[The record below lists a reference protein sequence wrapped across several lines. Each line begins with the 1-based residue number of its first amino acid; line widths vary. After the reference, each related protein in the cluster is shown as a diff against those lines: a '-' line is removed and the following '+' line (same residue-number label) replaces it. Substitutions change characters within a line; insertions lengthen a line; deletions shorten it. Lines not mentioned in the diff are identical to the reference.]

1 MKFALAVSVLLTESA
16 AFLPTKARFPTAR
29 LPSGLRLQESVSTKE
44 ENVETRTI
52 IKQKEDQPWI
62 LNPKYKGDYSQHDD
76 WGFVYSS
83 APPAALASYEVEDVE
98 GTIPS
103 DLQGT
108 YYKVGG
114 AKFERG
120 GQRYEHVLDG
130 DGFVVA
136 FQIENG
142 RCQYT
147 GRFVETEYFLEEE
160 AADEVRYRNVFGTQ
174 RKGGP
179 LANAFDL
186 TLKNVANT
194 NVLAWG
200 GRVFALWE
208 AGRPYELDPVTLETL
223 PPTED
228 GPFTD
233 IGEID
238 CNLRGV
244 TLDENG
250 PLDRLV
256 KVGRFFTAHP
266 HVLDD
271 DTLVAFTSAQNP
283 QKKSMEMQFLEYDS
297 KWQVKHRTTYK
308 FADATAAPHDFSVGE
323 DFYGFI
329 QNKIEVDTLPYVLGL
344 KSPTQMMQL
353 QLKQNALLH
362 LVPRKNGAR
371 EIKVEVPPYFALHN
385 LARLEED
392 DDFVTMYS
400 NGWDLQDETFFPR
413 DKESVPFLGSWSGQ
427 YPDFEVVPPAKYYRT
442 KIDRREGTL
451 VSHEEVIPG
460 MVMEFETQDE
470 REPGISYVSASTL
483 GGESIPGSGLAKV
496 DIRTRSAEFWWAEN
510 KIFTGELAPVAKQ
523 NGENGSW
530 LLGLIY
536 DAGGKRTSLVI
547 LDSERFSE
555 GPVARI
561 HLPHHVSY
569 GLHGTFARQ
578 PKD

>member
-1 MKFALAVSVLLTESA
+1 MNFAIALSLLITRDPNRIPATASSSSGLVPRLFASKKVESTESS
-16 AFLPTKARFPTAR
+16 TA
-29 LPSGLRLQESVSTKE
+29 S
-44 ENVETRTI
+44 ETR
-52 IKQKEDQPWI
+52 EDQPWI
-62 LNPKYKGDYSQHDD
+62 LNPKYGSDYSQHDD

-83 APPAALASYEVEDVE
+83 APPEAVGSYEVKDIE

-103 DLQGT
+103 DLRGT

-136 FQIENG
+136 FRIENG
-142 RCQYT
+142 RVQYT

-179 LANAFDL
+179 LKNAFDL

-200 GRVFALWE
+200 GRLFALWE

-223 PPTED
+223 APTND
-228 GPFTD
+228 GPFMD
-233 IGEID
+233 IGEIE

-244 TLDENG
+244 TLDEGG
-250 PLDRLV
+250 PLDKLV

-266 HVLDD
+266 HVVDE
-271 DTLVAFTSAQNP
+271 DTLVVFTSAQNP
-283 QKKSMEMQFLEYDS
+283 QKKAMDMEFLEYDQN
-297 KWQVKHRTTYK
+297 WQVKHRTTYK

-323 DFYGFI
+323 DYYGFI

-353 QLKQNALLH
+353 QLKEKALLH
-362 LVPRKNGAR
+362 LVPRKRGIR
-371 EIKVEVPPYFALHN
+371 GIQVEIPPYFAVHN

-392 DDFVTMYS
+392 DEFVIMYS

-413 DKESVPFLGSWSGQ
+413 DKESVPFLGSWKGQ
-427 YPDFEVVPPAKYYRT
+427 YPDFDVVPPAKYYKTRVNKRT
-442 KIDRREGTL
+442 GSLE
-451 VSHEEVIPG
+451 SHDEVIPG

-470 REPGISYVSASTL
+470 REPGVNYVSVATL

-496 DIRTRSAEFWWAEN
+496 DTRSRIAEYWWAEN
-510 KIFTGELAPVAKQ
+510 KIFTGELAPVAKA
-523 NGENGSW
+523 NGQKGSW

-536 DAGGKRTSLVI
+536 DAGKKRTSLVI
-547 LDSERFSE
+547 LDSERFSD

-569 GLHGTFARQ
+569 GLHGTFSREPQ
-578 PKD
+578 K